1 MKAIYKNLFFC
12 LALILGVTACDN
24 NVDIPPTGAPDGA
37 ETLAAGKY
45 VGEWTR
51 VNLSTEKV
59 EVNSGSL
66 TFTVDFE
73 EHNNNVLVMKA
84 ECADMPLG
92 VNGDT
97 SVCNVA
103 RLSSGEFVYWNMVQS
118 NPFGMIFNG
127 RISPEGVATMKYTK
141 IIREGRRETEYSYS
155 FQGTKE

>member
-1 MKAIYKNLFFC
+1 MAMMLT
-12 LALILGVTACDN
+12 VTACDN
-24 NVDIPPTGAPDGA
+24 NDDLPPSGDPDKA
-37 ETLAAGKY
+37 EVLAAGKY

-59 EVNSGSL
+59 ETCAGSL
-66 TFTVDFE
+66 TFTVDYE

-92 VNGDT
+92 VNEDT
-97 SVCNVA
+97 SACNVA

-127 RISPEGVATMKYTK
+127 RISPEGVATMKYSK